1 MNSLDQLAGAALLLV
16 RPGMLVIGTPILGG
30 LYAPVHLRVGLTVL
44 VAILLAPVVALPATL
59 SAAGLT
65 IVIAREIA
73 IGLALALSIRVLIA
87 ALEFAGHFSGYQI
100 GLSAGALIDPQ
111 SGVRNTTLAV
121 LYGNLAVL
129 LCFLT
134 NAHHLLLEAL
144 ADSYA
149 SLPIGVGAISSNV
162 AASAAEMLGMVFVFG
177 VRVAAPVIIVLLL
190 VELALGLIAKVAPA
204 LNVMIAGA
212 PIRLIVGLLVVAA
225 TVAGIPAIV
234 REGIPA
240 VLRIGVTLANAF
252 R

>member
-73 IGLALALSIRVLIA
+73 IGLALALSTRVLVA
-87 ALEFAGHFSGYQI
+87 GLEFAGHFSGYQI

-111 SGVRNTTLAV
+111 SGVRNTTLAL

-134 NAHHLLLEAL
+134 NAHHLLLHAL

-149 SLPIGVGAISSNV
+149 SLPIGVGAISANV
-162 AASAAEMLGMVFVFG
+162 AGSAAEMLGAVFIFG
-177 VRVAAPVIIVLLL
+177 VRVAAPVIIVMLLI
-190 VELALGLIAKVAPA
+190 ELALGLVAKVAPA

-212 PIRLIVGLLVVAA
+212 PIRLLVGLLVVAA

-234 REGIPA
+234 REGIPT
-240 VLRIGVTLANAF
+240 VLRLAVTLANAF